1 MPQALPGHCQ
11 RRQKSSDGMSGGAR
25 LPPLGDT
32 EPKPGRRTLAIAR
45 LNSKTEEER
54 LEPGTFRSAVFKFA
68 LVRLSVS
75 HMVSAL
81 RIFQRSVRESAQ
93 DVSRCLS
100 RLASRLASEPT

>member
-25 LPPLGDT
+25 LSPMGDT
-32 EPKPGRRTLAIAR
+32 EPRPGRRTLAIAR

-68 LVRLSVS
+68 FVCLSASLV
-75 HMVSAL
+75 VSAL
-81 RIFQRSVRESAQ
+81 RIFRDLARESAQ
-93 DVSRCLS
+93 DVSEGLS
-100 RLASRLASEPT
+100 RLASRFASF